1 MLRTKSVST
10 CGTQSVEPSLS
21 MYVQEIIYGVN
32 VGLVKEKKSF
42 VRASQEK
49 MWKCLNYR
57 RLGGAHII
65 MNLKLRMFAYKIER

>member
-1 MLRTKSVST
+1 
-10 CGTQSVEPSLS
+10 

-49 MWKCLNYR
+49 MWKCLNYKG
-57 RLGGAHII
+57 LVG
-65 MNLKLRMFAYKIER
+65 LT